1 MDRRNGSNRQG
12 FRRKCIQLVSALLY
26 NANLS
31 GFASG
36 SIYKGQTKGLC
47 VPGLNCYSCPGAVAS
62 CPLGALQ
69 NALSAMPNKL
79 PLYIAGALLLMGLAL
94 GRLICGFL
102 CPFGLIQELLHKIP
116 RTENQKRA
124 VEPPPV
130 LAEIRRAGGIRG
142 GPAPVVRLRPGPAGA
157 RLLQVHLPGGDPG
170 GGPPPG
176 GPPAGVPGPGG
187 VAVHL
192 EGGPVRRH
200 PPGVRLPVPG
210 LLPLP
215 VPPGGHLLPLLPG
228 GPAGLPG
235 GRREVRRLRPV
246 RAPVPHGRGAGG
258 GPGVYPVRQLPP
270 NLPQR
275 GHLFR
280 LGKEQIP

>member
-1 MDRRNGSNRQG
+1 MHPAGQRPALQRQSLRLRLRQHLQG
-12 FRRKCIQLVSALLY
+12 PDQGPVRPGAELL
-26 NANLS
+26 LLPRGGGLLPPG
-31 GFASG
+31 GFAERPERHAQQAAAVHRRG
-36 SIYKGQTKGLC
+36 AAAHG
-47 VPGLNCYSCPGAVAS
+47 PGPGAADLRLPLPLRADPGAVT
-62 CPLGALQ
+62 Q
-69 NALSAMPNKL
+69 D
-79 PLYIAGALLLMGLAL
+79 
-94 GRLICGFL
+94 
-102 CPFGLIQELLHKIP
+102 P
-116 RTENQKRA
+116 RAEDPEGP

-130 LAEIRRAGGIRG
+130 LAEIRRAGGVCG

-170 GGPPPG
+170 GGPPPV

-200 PPGVRLPVPG
+200 PPGVHLPVPG

-258 GPGVYPVRQLPP
+258 GPGVYPVRRLPP

-275 GHLFR
+275 GHLFW